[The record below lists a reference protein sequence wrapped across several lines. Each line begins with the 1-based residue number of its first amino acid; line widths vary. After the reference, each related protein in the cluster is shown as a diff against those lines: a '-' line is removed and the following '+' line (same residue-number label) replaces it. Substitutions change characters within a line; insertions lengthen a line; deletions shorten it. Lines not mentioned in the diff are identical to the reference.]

1 MQTPAAYYEE
11 RIKQLNTEQE
21 SVKQRSVVVAIA
33 RLAIFLALA
42 WCVWHWIQEGG
53 LNYKLLTGAFLVLF
67 VVFIRLALN
76 LSDRKK
82 LLEQLLFL
90 NRNELDVLQYKPS
103 QFDHGAAFGSDG
115 YTGDLDIF
123 GPNSLYHLLNRT
135 TTQHG
140 SQALAH
146 LLKQSL
152 LDKQMIEAQQEAVRT
167 LSNQPE
173 LRQLIVANGLQ
184 HRETEGNLHDVDSWL
199 KTPPILHG
207 KQWVNLVRWLIP
219 AFTIGAFTFYLY
231 TDNYRLL
238 IAVALLSWIILGLF
252 IKEINKQHVLLGKKQ
267 SILEQYAAILQLFS
281 TASKGNSQLLQQ
293 QQDTA
298 VEAHQA
304 IKKLSRLAGLFD
316 QRVNMLVGIFLN
328 SFFVFDLQCLWR
340 LESWKTANK
349 DRFAHWIDCVGIIET
364 LNSLATFAYNN
375 PAYHWPTVQDNGL
388 SIAGKAIAHPLIPA
402 KECVANDYTM
412 GATERLALVTGSN
425 MSGKTTFLRTVGV
438 NLLLAQCGAPVSAQS
453 FAFTPMNLLT
463 SIRVSDSLQEHT
475 SYFMAELKRLKQI
488 IQYLQQ
494 NKAPALVLIDEI
506 LRGTNS
512 EDKTHGS
519 EQFIKKLLQYHC
531 LTMFATHD
539 LSLSILEQE
548 LPGQLSNYCFESI
561 IRDGELIFDYTLQ
574 RGVAKNRN
582 ASFLMQKMEII

>member
-11 RIKQLNTEQE
+11 RINQLSSELK
-21 SVKQRSVVVAIA
+21 SVQQRSVVVALA
-33 RLAIFLALA
+33 RLAIFLAFA
-42 WCVWHWIQEGG
+42 WSVWHWIQEGG

-103 QFDHGAAFGSDG
+103 QFDHGAVFGSDG

-135 TTQHG
+135 TTHHG
-140 SQALAH
+140 SQALAG

-152 LDKQMIEAQQEAVRT
+152 LDKNRIEAQQEAVRT
-167 LSNQPE
+167 LSSQPE
-173 LRQLIVANGLQ
+173 LRQLIAANGLQ
-184 HRETEGNLHDVDSWL
+184 HKETEGNLHEVGSWL
-199 KTPPILHG
+199 ETPPILHG

-238 IAVALLSWIILGLF
+238 IAVALLSWIILGF
-252 IKEINKQHVLLGKKQ
+252 FAKEVNKQHLLLGKKQ
-267 SILEQYAAILQLFS
+267 SILEQYAAILRLFS
-281 TASKGNSQLLQQ
+281 TASKGDARLLQQ
-293 QQDTA
+293 QQETA

-340 LESWKTANK
+340 LESWKATNK
-349 DRFAHWIDCVGIIET
+349 ERFDHWIDCVGIIET

-375 PAYHWPTVQDNGL
+375 PGYQWPAVRENGL
-388 SIAGKAIAHPLIPA
+388 SISGKALAHPLIPA
-402 KECVANDYTM
+402 SECVANDYTM
-412 GATERLALVTGSN
+412 GVAERLALVTGSN
-425 MSGKTTFLRTVGV
+425 MSGKTTFLRTVGI

-488 IQYLQQ
+488 IQYLQY

-512 EDKTHGS
+512 EDKTYGS
-519 EQFIKKLLQYHC
+519 EQFIKKLLQNHC

-539 LSLSILEQE
+539 LSLSVLEQQ

-561 IRDGELIFDYTLQ
+561 IRDGELIFDYKLQ